1 MHHLP
6 PDYLPAHIIKGKSGT
21 SRYSKCFFSSTKDE
35 KISVVK
41 NPLVLFDPDHKT
53 SNFGTTNHIFTKVR
67 LSTLLIETCFRSKPH
82 PGFFAVFVVGN
93 CCMNCVDSTGWVS
106 FCTWTWLMISPT
118 QSACIAPAAGA
129 QAKSADWHLFE
140 KDYLSEPASPQR
152 SKTSGIGHVLCQRA
166 NGTAPVTDLVGVE

>member
-118 QSACIAPAAGA
+118 QSACIAAFPGRLLVP
-129 QAKSADWHLFE
+129 KPSLRTGICLKKITCRSLPRH
-140 KDYLSEPASPQR
+140 KGQR
-152 SKTSGIGHVLCQRA
+152 RLA
-166 NGTAPVTDLVGVE
+166 